1 MGIAQ
6 MQELAQSSLL
16 PLSAA
21 QYGIWLGQ
29 QLDAGSPAY
38 WTAEAVKLCG
48 VLDQTAFEA
57 ALSQAVAECDALH
70 QRYASDGKSV
80 WQTPALD
87 TGWTLQRL
95 DFSAA
100 AAPFEAAQR
109 WMQADLLQT
118 ADLAHGPLFAS
129 ALLQLGAQRTLWY
142 LRVHHVALDGF
153 GYALLAQRVADLY
166 SARIAGSGLPPARP
180 SALAPVVAED
190 RLYLSSAAYERDREF
205 WRARLKDAPPPVL
218 LGPAMPVAHGVRRQ
232 RGKLPAAAL
241 QRWQLA
247 ASAAGVDWT
256 AWLIAAIA
264 AWLQQKSAAS
274 DITLG
279 LPVMGRLGSV
289 ALSVPCMAMNIVPLR
304 LQIDSQAGLNH
315 LAQQVMTELRAIRP
329 HQRYR
334 YEQLKHDLGL
344 SDGSRRLFGA
354 VINLMPFD
362 RPLAFGQLA
371 ATAHPIAAGPVEDL
385 SIVIA
390 PGADGVRLDFEANP
404 DAYDSAT
411 LSALHGSL
419 LATLDILANAPHN
432 VAMSLASLLGTA
444 ATIPAQPAVLSGGRL
459 PAAPEAVLDALR
471 RHAANTPQ
479 QIALTQD
486 GVSLTYAEL
495 LAQVQALAA
504 VLLAHGVLPQSRVL
518 LLLPRA
524 PHTVVAMLAVLW
536 AGGGYVPLDPDGPV
550 LRIAAVL
557 EDAQPALV
565 LSLRRHAGKVN
576 GAAPL
581 LCLEDSASNT
591 RQGGAPLLEPVAVAA
606 DALAYVIY
614 TSGSTG
620 RPNGVM
626 IGRAA
631 LAHFVAGATA
641 RYRISASDRVL
652 QFSPLHFDASVEE
665 IFLTLCAGA
674 SLVLRNDEMLE
685 SLPRFLQACQR
696 LRISV
701 LDLPTAFWHELS
713 FCISQHEAAL
723 PDSVRL
729 LIIGGEAA
737 LAERVARWRA
747 AVAPQV
753 QLLNTYGPTEATV
766 ICTTAELAGPG
777 AIAFDGDTV
786 PIGRPLAGVAI
797 AVVDADL
804 RPVRCGEAGELCL
817 MGGALARG
825 YLGRAAL
832 TAERFV
838 TLDGVPGQSSP
849 CHAYRTGDRVLL
861 GEDGELRYLGRLDDE
876 FKLSGHRIDPLEIE
890 AAMLLYPGVREVAV
904 VAQPLANGG
913 DSKRLAAFVV
923 ADQSLPTAA
932 VWRDFLARHLP
943 AVAIPGSYLALPKL
957 PRNVNGKI
965 DRKALRDLPPAVVED
980 RSKIVASQLE
990 QAVMTVWCEVLGVS
1004 DLSPADDFFALGGK
1018 SLQAIQ
1024 VANRLGIALQRE
1036 IAVSTLFRHRTVAAL
1051 AQSLSSLA
1059 GHPPPPAAADSEF
1072 APLLVIQ
1079 RGVSPASSSLPAL
1092 FCVHPAEGLAWCYL
1106 GLTRQLPDIPIYGL
1120 QAIGISGAAPATVDA
1135 QVGAYLALL
1144 RSVQAH
1150 GPYRLLGW
1158 SSGGGIAHALAVKL
1172 QQAGETVALLA
1183 MMDAY
1188 PSDIWQGQPEPQE
1201 RDALLTL
1208 LDVIGASP
1216 LDADGQPL
1224 SHEAM
1229 LARFKQP
1236 DSTLATADETQ
1247 LARLLKNALHGM
1259 LQYRQLQHQ
1268 PYQGDLLFFHA
1279 SRRTPEA
1286 PDWLGWK
1293 PYVLGRM
1300 ERVDVDST
1308 HIGMSKPAPLAHIG
1322 RELARR
1328 LSLESITEK
1337 SHE

>member
-6 MQELAQSSLL
+6 MQELAEPL

-38 WTAEAVKLCG
+38 WTAEAVELRG
-48 VLDQTAFEA
+48 VLDQAAFAA
-57 ALSQAVAECDALH
+57 ALSQMIAECDALH
-70 QRYASDGKSV
+70 QRYASDGKNV
-80 WQTPALD
+80 WQTPAPD
-87 TGWTLQRL
+87 SGWSLQRL

-129 ALLQLGAQRTLWY
+129 ALLQLGAERMLWY

-180 SALAPVVAED
+180 SALAPVIAED
-190 RLYLSSAAYERDREF
+190 QLYLSSAAYERDREF
-205 WRARLKDAPPPVL
+205 WRTRLKDAPPPVL

-232 RGKLPAAAL
+232 RGNLSAAAL
-241 QRWQLA
+241 QRWHVA

-274 DITLG
+274 EITLG
-279 LPVMGRLGSV
+279 LPVMGRLGSA

-304 LQIDSQAGLNH
+304 LQVDSQAGLNH

-344 SDGSRRLFGA
+344 NDGTRRLFGP

-411 LSALHGSL
+411 LSALHASL
-419 LATLDILANAPHN
+419 LATLDVLANAPHHT
-432 VAMSLASLLGTA
+432 ATPLSSLLGTA
-444 ATIPAQPAVLSGGRL
+444 ATISTQPAVLSGGPL

-471 RHAANTPQ
+471 KHAASTPR
-479 QIALTQD
+479 QIALAQD

-504 VLLAHGVLPQSRVL
+504 VLLAHGVLPESRVL

-524 PHTVVAMLAVLW
+524 PDTVVAMLAVLW
-536 AGGGYVPLDPDGPV
+536 AGGGYVPLDPDGPL

-565 LSLRRHAGKVN
+565 LSLHLHADKVN
-576 GAAPL
+576 GVAPL
-581 LCLEDSASNT
+581 LCLDDSVSHNLP
-591 RQGGAPLLEPVAVAA
+591 GVAPLLEPVAVAA
-606 DALAYVIY
+606 DSLAYVIY

-626 IGRAA
+626 VGRAA

-641 RYRISASDRVL
+641 CYRISASDRVL

-674 SLVLRNDEMLE
+674 SLILRNEEMLE
-685 SLPRFLQACQR
+685 SLPRFLQACER

-701 LDLPTAFWHELS
+701 MDLPTAFWHELS

-723 PDSVRL
+723 PDNVRL

-747 AVAPQV
+747 AVAPHV

-777 AIAFDGDTV
+777 AIDFDGDTV
-786 PIGRPLAGVAI
+786 PIGRPLAGVEI
-797 AVVDADL
+797 AVVDAEM
-804 RPVRCGEAGELCL
+804 RPVMCGEAGELCL
-817 MGGALARG
+817 MGGALALG

-838 TLDGVPGQSSP
+838 QLDGLPGHSAP
-849 CHAYRTGDRVLL
+849 CNAYRTGDRALL
-861 GEDGELRYLGRLDDE
+861 GGDGELRYLGRLDDE

-904 VAQPLANGG
+904 VAQPLASGG
-913 DSKRLAAFVV
+913 KRLVAFVV
-923 ADQSLPTAA
+923 SDQSLPTAA
-932 VWRDFLARHLP
+932 IWRDFLARHLP
-943 AVAIPGSYLALPKL
+943 AAAIPGSYPALPKL

-965 DRKALRDLPPAVVED
+965 DRKALRELSPMTITAED
-980 RSKIVASQLE
+980 QSNVVASKLE
-990 QAVMTVWCEVLGVS
+990 QTVMAVWREVLGVS

-1018 SLQAIQ
+1018 SLQVIQ

-1036 IAVSTLFRHRTVAAL
+1036 IAVSALFRHRTVAAL
-1051 AQSLSSLA
+1051 AQSLSALA
-1059 GHPPPPAAADSEF
+1059 GHSPPPAAAGSEF
-1072 APLLVIQ
+1072 APLLLIQ
-1079 RGVSPASSSLPAL
+1079 RGASQSPAL

-1106 GLTRQLPDIPIYGL
+1106 GLTMQLPDTPIYGL
-1120 QAIGISGAAPATVDA
+1120 QAIGISGEAPTRVEA
-1135 QVGAYLALL
+1135 QVDAYLALL

-1158 SSGGGIAHALAVKL
+1158 SSGGGIAHAMAVKL

-1216 LDADGQPL
+1216 LDADGQAL

-1236 DSTLATADETQ
+1236 DSTLAGSDEAH
-1247 LARLLKNALHGM
+1247 LARLVKSALHGM
-1259 LQYRQLQHQ
+1259 LQYRDLRHQ
-1268 PYQGDLLFFHA
+1268 PYHGDLLFFHA

-1293 PYVLGRM
+1293 PYVQGRM
-1300 ERVDVDST
+1300 ERIDIDST

-1328 LSLESITEK
+1328 LSLESITRRH
-1337 SHE
+1337 HE

>member
-1 MGIAQ
+1 MGIVQ
-6 MQELAQSSLL
+6 MQEPAQPLLL

-29 QLDAGSPAY
+29 HLDTGSPAY
-38 WTAEAVKLCG
+38 WTAEAVELCG
-48 VLDQTAFEA
+48 VLNQAQFEA
-57 ALSQAVAECDALH
+57 ALNQAVAECDALH
-70 QRYASDGKSV
+70 QRYACDGRSV
-80 WQTPALD
+80 WQTQAND
-87 TGWTLQRL
+87 SGWKLLQL

-129 ALLQLGAQRTLWY
+129 ALLQLGAERTLWY

-190 RLYLSSAAYERDREF
+190 QRYQTSAAYERDREF
-205 WRARLKDAPPPVL
+205 WRTRLKDAPPPVL

-232 RGKLPAAAL
+232 RGNLSAATL
-241 QRWQLA
+241 QRWQRA
-247 ASAAGVDWT
+247 ANAAGVDW
-256 AWLIAAIA
+256 AGWVIAAIA
-264 AWLQQKSAAS
+264 AWLHKKSAVS

-304 LQIDSQAGLNH
+304 LQIDSKAGLNH
-315 LAQQVMTELRAIRP
+315 LAQQVMAELRAIRP

-334 YEQLKHDLGL
+334 YEQLKHDLGMN
-344 SDGSRRLFGA
+344 DGTRRLFGP

-362 RPLAFGQLA
+362 RPLTFGRLA
-371 ATAHPIAAGPVEDL
+371 AIAHPIAAGPVEDL

-404 DAYDSAT
+404 DAYDNTT
-411 LSALHGSL
+411 LRALHVSL
-419 LATLDILANAPHN
+419 LAALDTLANAPHSLT
-432 VAMSLASLLGTA
+432 MPLASLLGTT
-444 ATIPAQPAVLSGGRL
+444 ATASTQPAMLSGGPL

-471 RHAANTPQ
+471 RHAVNAPQ

-495 LAQVQALAA
+495 LEQVQALAT
-504 VLLAHGVLPQSRVL
+504 VLLAHGVLPESRVV

-524 PHTVVAMLAVLW
+524 PDTVVAMLAVLW
-536 AGGGYVPLDPDGPV
+536 AGGGYVPLDPDGPM

-557 EDAQPALV
+557 EDAQPTLV
-565 LSLRRHAGKVN
+565 LSLLRHADKVG
-576 GAAPL
+576 GATPL
-581 LCLEDSASNT
+581 LCMDDSDSNAW
-591 RQGGAPLLEPVAVAA
+591 QGGEPLIEPVAVAA
-606 DALAYVIY
+606 DSLAYVIY

-631 LAHFVAGATA
+631 LAHFVVGATA
-641 RYRISASDRVL
+641 CYRIDATDRVL

-674 SLVLRNDEMLE
+674 SLILRNEEMLE
-685 SLPRFLQACQR
+685 SLPRFLQACGR
-696 LRISV
+696 LHISV
-701 LDLPTAFWHELS
+701 MDLPTAFWHELS

-737 LAERVARWRA
+737 LTERVARWRT
-747 AVAPQV
+747 AVAPHV
-753 QLLNTYGPTEATV
+753 RLLNTYGPTEATV
-766 ICTTAELAGPG
+766 ICTTAELAGPV
-777 AIAFDGDTV
+777 AIAFDGDTA
-786 PIGRPLAGVAI
+786 PIGRPLAGVEI
-797 AVVDADL
+797 AVVDAGM
-804 RPVRCGEAGELCL
+804 RPVMCGEAGELCL

-825 YLGRAAL
+825 YLGRASL

-838 TLDGVPGQSSP
+838 QLDGLPGQTTAR
-849 CHAYRTGDRVLL
+849 HAYRTGDRVLL
-861 GEDGELRYLGRLDDE
+861 GADGELRYLGRLDDE

-904 VAQPLANGG
+904 VAQPLAGG
-913 DSKRLAAFVV
+913 GKRLVAFGA
-923 ADQSLPTAA
+923 ADQALPTAA
-932 VWRDFLARHLP
+932 IWRDFLARHLP
-943 AVAIPGSYLALPKL
+943 AVAIPGSYLALPTL

-965 DRKALRDLPPAVVED
+965 DRNALRDLPPMTMTAEEKSNV
-980 RSKIVASQLE
+980 VASKLE
-990 QAVMTVWCEVLGVS
+990 QTVMAVWREVLGVS
-1004 DLSPADDFFALGGK
+1004 DLNPADDFFALGGK
-1018 SLQAIQ
+1018 SLQVIQ

-1036 IAVSTLFRHRTVAAL
+1036 IAVSALFRHRTVAAL
-1051 AQSLSSLA
+1051 AQALSVLA
-1059 GHPPPPAAADSEF
+1059 GHPPPPAAAGSEF
-1072 APLLVIQ
+1072 APLLLIQ
-1079 RGVSPASSSLPAL
+1079 RGASQSQAL
-1092 FCVHPAEGLAWCYL
+1092 FCVHPAEGVAWCYL
-1106 GLTRQLPDIPIYGL
+1106 GLTMQLPDIPIYGL
-1120 QAIGISGAAPATVDA
+1120 QAIGISGEAPVSVDA
-1135 QVGAYLALL
+1135 QVDAYLALV

-1158 SSGGGIAHALAVKL
+1158 SSGGGIAHAMAVKL

-1216 LDADGQPL
+1216 LDADGREL
-1224 SHEAM
+1224 SLEAM

-1236 DSTLATADETQ
+1236 DSTLATSDEAH
-1247 LARLLKNALHGM
+1247 LARLVKNALHGM
-1259 LQYRQLQHQ
+1259 LQYRDLRHQ
-1268 PYQGDLLFFHA
+1268 PYHGDLLFFHA

-1293 PYVLGRM
+1293 SYVHGRM
-1300 ERVDVDST
+1300 ERIDIDST

-1328 LSLESITEK
+1328 LSLESITGK
-1337 SHE
+1337 